1 MSSETFYKAELLDG
15 FMWVQS
21 VAHYCR
27 NDSHKLIIFSHKAA
41 KMCYSKHVFGK
52 GEMLKSEMWDKK

>member
-41 KMCYSKHVFGK
+41 KMCYSNMCWK
-52 GEMLKSEMWDKK
+52 GRDAEE